1 MKPKPKQVAKS
12 FNATLERVPSIENLV
27 LIRIPFDVSN
37 VWGARGRVPV
47 KGEINGFA
55 FRGALFPTRE
65 GYHCL
70 SVNKRL
76 RAGAIAAVGDTVH
89 FRLEPDTAKRVAT
102 VPIELQRI
110 LNEDRSFHRWFN
122 QLTFSTRSWICYW
135 VVNVKSP
142 ASRLR
147 RAEQVAE
154 QLLSTMEAELDLPP
168 ILKRAFSSDPRAYQG
183 WQSMTLL
190 QRRNWLL
197 SIFSCRTPASR
208 DRRISRMLEDAL
220 ARLDPK
226 PRTKAPPNDAT
237 HEELW

>member
-12 FNATLERVPSIENLV
+12 FNATLERVPSIDNLV
-27 LIRIPFDVSN
+27 LIRIPFDVSK

-76 RAGAIAAVGDTVH
+76 RTGAVATVGDTVH
-89 FRLEPDTAKRVAT
+89 FRLEPDTAKRVTT

-110 LNEDRSFHRWFN
+110 LNEDRSLRCWFD
-122 QLTFSTRSWICYW
+122 QLPFSMRQWCCYEIT
-135 VVNVKSP
+135 NVKSP
-142 ASRLR
+142 EARVR
-147 RAEQVAE
+147 RAERAAE
-154 QLLSTMEAELDLPP
+154 LLLSTMEAELDLPP

-183 WQSMTLL
+183 WQSMTPV

-197 SIFSCRTPASR
+197 SIFSCRTPESR

>member
-1 MKPKPKQVAKS
+1 MKPKLKPVSKS
-12 FNATLERVPSIENLV
+12 FNATLELFTSTFSLV
-27 LIRIPFDVSN
+27 LIRIPFDVSK
-37 VWGARGRVPV
+37 VWGTRGRVRV

-55 FRGALFPTRE
+55 FRAAVFPTRE

-76 RAGAIAAVGDTVH
+76 RTGASATVGDTVH
-89 FRLEPDTAKRVAT
+89 FRLEPDTAKRVAA

-110 LNEDRSFHRWFN
+110 LNEDRSFRRWFD
-122 QLTFSTRSWICYW
+122 QLPFSMRQWCCYEIAS
-135 VVNVKSP
+135 VKNP

-147 RAEQVAE
+147 RAERAAE

-168 ILKRAFSSDPRAYQG
+168 ILKRAFAADPRAYQG
-183 WQSMTLL
+183 WQSMTPI

-197 SIFSCRTPASR
+197 SIFYCRTPESR
-208 DRRISRMLEDAL
+208 DRRISKMLEDAL

-226 PRTKAPPNDAT
+226 PRTKSPPNEPA